1 METILLVVH
10 VLLGASVIGLVL
22 IQQGKGA
29 DAGAS
34 FGGGASQTVFGSAG
48 AGGFFGEIDGWIGGV
63 VLCDELSLSCCGK
76 TKSSGCW
83 DLWFA

>member
-34 FGGGASQTVFGSAG
+34 FGGGNAFQSNQAAAQIIERFGLEGAASGT
-48 AGGFFGEIDGWIGGV
+48 ILGV
-63 VLCDELSLSCCGK
+63 V
-76 TKSSGCW
+76 
-83 DLWFA
+83 FAVLVYFQNFFICQ